1 MQVDTVVFDKT
12 GTLTLGKPQVTH
24 VLALDPAAMP
34 SEKVLQLA
42 AAVEAST
49 THPVALAVVRASR
62 CVCVGVCVCECYSLQ
77 LQAKRREHILLRW
90 LL

>member
-49 THPVALAVVRASR
+49 THPVALAVVRAAR
-62 CVCVGVCVCECYSLQ
+62 CVCVCALVYVRVCVCVGV
-77 LQAKRREHILLRW
+77 
-90 LL
+90 